1 MTESIAAGVRGR
13 RSRTDDAREQLL
25 AEIPVVERR
34 LLLAGVSTS
43 VLEGGEGPP
52 LVLLHGPGAYGAI
65 WQRVIP
71 ELAVTHRVIAP
82 DLPGHGSS
90 SMPDAPLDAGR
101 VLSWL
106 GELVEQTCPTAPV
119 LVGQLV
125 GGAIAAHFAADY
137 RERVDALVLVIPLGL
152 APFRPAPAFGAAL
165 AGFLAEPG
173 EDTHDELWKHCVLE
187 LGTLRRQP
195 DARWELMKACNL
207 DQARRPSAS
216 SALQALLEQFGLRA
230 IPQEM
235 LARIAAPTTLI
246 WGRHDSVVAL
256 SVAENASKRYGWP
269 LLVVENAGNEPAI
282 EQPRAFLRA
291 LRTALD
297 SGTREEVVS

>member
-1 MTESIAAGVRGR
+1 V
-13 RSRTDDAREQLL
+13 TDRCHT
-25 AEIPVVERR
+25 
-34 LLLAGVSTS
+34 LAGIGTA

-90 SMPDAPLDAGR
+90 SVPDAPLDAGW

-125 GGAIAAHFAADY
+125 GGAIAAHFAADH
-137 RERVDALVLVIPLGL
+137 RERIDALVLVVPLGL
-152 APFRPAPAFGAAL
+152 APFQPAPAFGAAL
-165 AGFLAEPG
+165 TAFLAEPG
-173 EDTHDELWKHCVLE
+173 EDTHDELWKHCVLD
-187 LGTLRRQP
+187 LDMLRRQP
-195 DARWELMKACNL
+195 GARWEPMKAYNV
-207 DQARRPSAS
+207 DRARTPSAS
-216 SALQALLEQFGLRA
+216 TALQALLEQFGLRV
-230 IPQEM
+230 IPQEI
-235 LARIAAPTTLI
+235 LARIGAPTTLI
-246 WGRHDSVVAL
+246 WGRHDSIVPL
-256 SVAENASKRYGWP
+256 SVAEDASTRYGWP
-269 LLVVENAGNEPAI
+269 LLVVEHAGNEPAI
-282 EQPRAFLRA
+282 EQPQAFLRA

-297 SGTREEVVS
+297 ARTREGAGS